1 MERKEKKEY
10 ISEYIDLG
18 NGRFS
23 DDEIEKLYDLVEN
36 RDSYDGCSNRSVKY
50 DEGVLSSDGRFKTTE
65 TITYTFMYDGRR
77 IWIRETIHFVAEGED
92 PTEYSI
98 DHETG
103 REILR
108 VIKNLF

>member
-50 DEGVLSSDGRFKTTE
+50 DEGVLSSSIIMMTTLGCSFSL
-65 TITYTFMYDGRR
+65 TF
-77 IWIRETIHFVAEGED
+77 WLFVLR
-92 PTEYSI
+92 SI
-98 DHETG
+98 G
-103 REILR
+103 I
-108 VIKNLF
+108 I